1 MNKYTSVYTQK
12 LAEEL
17 GHPHIT
23 DKSRPQDPNTAG
35 LLGAAG
41 SLFWPVGGLAPGL
54 YAGNQSESLGET
66 AKASLRGVI
75 NPILGSL
82 GGAAIGGLGGATLGG
97 LAGSLSADPHAAA
110 AGALGGGGLGLGLG
124 ALLGL
129 PAGGYIG
136 ARSGANKYNEILKK
150 INDLKG
156 TKKDSDKEE
165 SKKNDSEKLK
175 K

>member
-1 MNKYTSVYTQK
+1 MDKYTSVYIQK

-41 SLFWPVGGLAPGL
+41 SLFWPFGALAPGL

-75 NPILGSL
+75 SPILGSL

-97 LAGSLSADPHAAA
+97 LAGSGP
-110 AGALGGGGLGLGLG
+110 GAIGGGGLGLGLG

-150 INDLKG
+150 RNDSKG

-165 SKKNDSEKLK
+165 SKNKYN
-175 K
+175 